1 MIFISPLFCLGATP
15 MGRKKSILD
24 WSFVFIKTV
33 VFFLFLA
40 LAIIFVEG
48 IWMDF
53 KEKKT
58 SLTWDEEPIVDHPT
72 TSFCFHDYRN
82 VGNLMAHK
90 MFSIG
95 TDINITYDINTKR

>member
-1 MIFISPLFCLGATP
+1 MTFISPLFCLGATP
-15 MGRKKSILD
+15 IGRKKSVLD
-24 WSFVFIKTV
+24 WSFIFIKTV
-33 VFFLFLA
+33 AFFVLLG
-40 LAIIFVEG
+40 LSIIFVEG
-48 IWMDF
+48 IWMDY

-72 TSFCFHDYRN
+72 ISFCFHDYRN

-95 TDINITYDINTKR
+95 TDINITYDLHSKR

>member
-1 MIFISPLFCLGATP
+1 MFHQGNIST
-15 MGRKKSILD
+15 GRKKSVWDNSWI
-24 WSFVFIKTV
+24 SIKATI
-33 VFFLFLA
+33 FFLLVIIS
-40 LAIIFVEG
+40 IIFVEG

-72 TSFCFHDYRN
+72 FSVCFKDDGSDMN
-82 VGNLMAHK
+82 MMGMK

-95 TDINITYDINTKR
+95 TDINITYSINTKR

>member
-1 MIFISPLFCLGATP
+1 MLLGL
-15 MGRKKSILD
+15 S
-24 WSFVFIKTV
+24 
-33 VFFLFLA
+33 
-40 LAIIFVEG
+40 IIFVEG
-48 IWMDF
+48 IWMDY

-72 TSFCFHDYRN
+72 TSFCFHDYSN

-95 TDINITYDINTKR
+95 TDVNITYDVKTKR

>member
-1 MIFISPLFCLGATP
+1 MSFLMIHEGKIPT
-15 MGRKKSILD
+15 GRKKSVWDNCWI
-24 WSFVFIKTV
+24 SIKTTI
-33 VFFLFLA
+33 FLS
-40 LAIIFVEG
+40 LAIISMIFVEG

-72 TSFCFHDYRN
+72 ISFCFHDYRN

-95 TDINITYDINTKR
+95 TDINITYDLHSKR